1 MLYLFCCRYNDGLR
15 SKAAKDYGGA
25 IRAFSRIITLKP
37 ESVLP
42 YVQRAE
48 CYLMTADF
56 KSAIQNYKKACTLD
70 TQTDIY
76 YNRYDYYSLP
86 YYTQTYKLLKSCTHF
101 IFFSRELEVLFKL
114 LTLPSIST
122 WIKMK

>member
-76 YNRYDYYSLP
+76 YNRYYYFLP
-86 YYTQTYKLLKSCTHF
+86 GYTQTFKLLKSFT
-101 IFFSRELEVLFKL
+101 LFGFPVNSL
-114 LTLPSIST
+114 FLF
-122 WIKMK
+122 